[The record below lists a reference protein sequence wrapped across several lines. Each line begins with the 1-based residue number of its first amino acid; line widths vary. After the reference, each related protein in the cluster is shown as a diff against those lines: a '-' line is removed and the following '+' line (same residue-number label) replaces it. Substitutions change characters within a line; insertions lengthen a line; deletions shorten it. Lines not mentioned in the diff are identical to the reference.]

1 MFPKSDVLIE
11 LARFARRAESASE
24 LQFLLSNQT
33 RQIISYRLLTLWIE
47 GEGTIAVSGVSE
59 LDSNSPFITW
69 LNQFIEELSEI
80 DTPKKISPN
89 QVSNYLSR
97 EWDQWLPKEVLLIP
111 LGMVRDEL
119 KGFILLGLDHDLN
132 ENDSVVLNEWIDIWR
147 HAWIK
152 FYAPSALS
160 QIRAWTDILKSHLPS
175 KEKLKQDWHYLILGF
190 ESTILPHLKS
200 PRGIFY
206 LIQQVLR
213 SAFSIAKDSIRFLKK
228 NRFLGSIELFLVEV
242 QKIYLDKSRRIK
254 WLIIVIF
261 LFPVRLSVLVPG
273 ELVAANPSVMRSPID
288 GVIGQIFVQPN
299 QVVTEG
305 QPLFSLDLTT
315 LENKLR
321 IAQQELGVA
330 SAEFRSSSIQSLSD
344 SKSRSQL
351 GPQEGKIAEKRLEV
365 EYLQDMLARSQL
377 LAPKDGVV
385 IFDDPSEWIGKPVV
399 AGEKVMIVVADKQV
413 EIEAWLP
420 MNDAI
425 ELPKNS
431 PVTLYLNAS
440 PLSPVRGE
448 LKYAGHEI
456 LKRPDGSY
464 AYRVR
469 AIVPDTDP
477 PRVGLKGTA
486 KVNGPYVPVYYW
498 LLRKPLGYVRQFLG
512 I

>member
-1 MFPKSDVLIE
+1 MFPHSDVLIE
-11 LARFARRAESASE
+11 LARYTRRSESASE
-24 LQFLLSNQT
+24 LQFLLTNQT
-33 RQIISYRLLTLWIE
+33 RQIISYRLLTLWIQ
-47 GEGTIAVSGVSE
+47 GEGVIGVSGVSE
-59 LDSNSPFITW
+59 VDPNSPFVSW
-69 LNQFIEELSEI
+69 LNHFIEDQSDVDE
-80 DTPKKISPN
+80 PKKITPN
-89 QVSNYLSR
+89 QVSDYLAK
-97 EWDQWLPKEVLLIP
+97 EWDHWLPKEVLLIP
-111 LGMVRDEL
+111 LGVVREES
-119 KGFILLGLDHDLN
+119 KGFIVLGLDQDLS
-132 ENDSVVLNEWIDIWR
+132 EQDSMVLNEWIDIWR

-152 FYAPSALS
+152 LYAPSAIS
-160 QIRAWTDILKSHLPS
+160 QMRAWKNHIKRYFPS
-175 KEKLKQDWHYLILGF
+175 LETIKENSRYVILGF
-190 ESTILPHLKS
+190 QSSIFNHLKT
-200 PRGIFY
+200 PKGIILLLKEMTQFA
-206 LIQQVLR
+206 LKLVKKSLL
-213 SAFSIAKDSIRFLKK
+213 FLKTY
-228 NRFLGSIELFLVEV
+228 RILGSLELFLIEV

-254 WLIIVIF
+254 WLVILIL

-299 QVVTEG
+299 QMVTEN

-330 SAEFRSSSIQSLSD
+330 GAEFRSSSIQSLSD

-365 EYLQDMLARSQL
+365 EYLQDMLSRSQL
-377 LAPKDGVV
+377 VAPKDGVV
-385 IFDDPSEWIGKPVV
+385 IFDDPSEWIGKPVI

-425 ELPKNS
+425 ELSKDS
-431 PVTLYLNAS
+431 PVTLYLNAT
-440 PLSPVRGE
+440 PLSPVRGN
-448 LKYAGHEI
+448 LKYVGHEI
-456 LKRPDGSY
+456 LKRPEGSY

-469 AIVPDTDP
+469 ATVPDSDP

-498 LLRKPLGYVRQFLG
+498 LLRKPLGYIRQFLG

>member
-1 MFPKSDVLIE
+1 MLAKSEQLLE
-11 LARFARRAESASE
+11 LSRYARRAETAVE
-24 LQFLLSNQT
+24 LQYLLANQT
-33 RQIISYRLLTLWIE
+33 RQLVNYRLLSLWVQ
-47 GEGTIAVSGVSE
+47 GEGIVSVSGVSE
-59 LDSNSPFITW
+59 LDRNSPFVSW
-69 LNQFIEELSEI
+69 LNGLIEELQETEEASYFE
-80 DTPKKISPN
+80 SH
-89 QVSNYLSR
+89 QVSSYFAN
-97 EWDQWLPKEVLLIP
+97 EWSQWLPAQIVVIP
-111 LGMVRDEL
+111 LGIIRDDR
-119 KGFILLGLDHDLN
+119 KGIIVLGLETNFSEQDL
-132 ENDSVVLNEWIDIWR
+132 SVLNEWIDIWR

-152 FYAPSALS
+152 LYAPSALS
-160 QIRAWTDILKSHLPS
+160 QIEKWRKTLSEKLPS
-175 KEKLKQDWHYLILGF
+175 KDQIFLYIDQVLLGF
-190 ESTILPHLKS
+190 KLALWPHLSSFK
-200 PRGIFY
+200 GIFY
-206 LIQQVLR
+206 LIKLLL
-213 SAFSIAKDSIRFLKK
+213 SIAGQYVKKGFAFLQQHKL
-228 NRFLGSIELFLVEV
+228 LGTIEILLIEV
-242 QKIYLDKSRRIK
+242 QQIYLDKSRRIK
-254 WLIIVIF
+254 WIVIVIL

-273 ELVAANPSVMRSPID
+273 ELVAANPSVMRSPVD

-299 QVVTEG
+299 QVVNEG
-305 QPLFSLDLTT
+305 DPLFNLDLTT

-344 SKSRSQL
+344 AKSRSQL
-351 GPQEGKIAEKRLEV
+351 SPQEGRIAEKRLEV

-377 LAPKDGVV
+377 LAPKNGVV

-425 ELPKNS
+425 ELPSKS

-469 AIVPDTDP
+469 AVVDNTDP

-498 LLRKPLGYVRQFLG
+498 LLRKPLGYIRQFLG